1 MIERSMTHEELLAD
15 QLRDP
20 DFRAYWER
28 TAFAR
33 AVAVEV
39 IKYRAEHGLSQ
50 RALASQLGV
59 SQAVVGRLELGEHEP
74 RTATLRNLAQNLGM
88 RFLLE
93 IHPTGQPDQSM
104 PIDDGTIE
112 RVTVDGVDL
121 LVRAS

>member
-39 IKYRAEHGLSQ
+39 IKYRVEHGLSQ

-74 RTATLRNLAQNLGM
+74 RTATLRKLAQNLGM

>member
-1 MIERSMTHEELLAD
+1 MTHEELLAD

-39 IKYRAEHGLSQ
+39 IKYRVEHGLSQ

-74 RTATLRNLAQNLGM
+74 RTATLRKLAQNLGM

-93 IHPTGQPDQSM
+93 MHPTGQPDQSM